1 MKNIFFPTSIKYE
14 YTSESDC
21 VCQQCAP
28 IDVTITYVMGIV
40 NKIFF
45 SIHLYD
51 SYGFNMTH
59 RYINII
65 VFFNSELLTHTNHK
79 KQCT

>member
-1 MKNIFFPTSIKYE
+1 
-14 YTSESDC
+14 
-21 VCQQCAP
+21 
-28 IDVTITYVMGIV
+28 MGIV

-51 SYGFNMTH
+51 SYGFNMTWGH